1 MREKSIKS
9 KCNEKR
15 GIPTEK
21 GYMAWKR
28 TNEAHSSGTGTMTYD
43 PIAMRTVDTLSTAET
58 KVYWILRFFDG
69 VSAIYEQYP
78 MEQWIVDEICDEMG
92 VRRKNALSTD
102 FYVEFV
108 DGSVMGVSV
117 KQNRDVF
124 DKARKGYD
132 RLVVRQRIEQI
143 YWTEK
148 FPVYKGKKSGF
159 RIVFG
164 DEINRVLI
172 SNIKAVMKY
181 WDTEFVSDPTSKLKH
196 LIAHKVIRMDLSK
209 EPLRFAK
216 IAESIDV
223 EGMYETYRN
232 ETK

>member
-1 MREKSIKS
+1 MREKSVES
-9 KCNEKR
+9 KRKEGR

-28 TNEAHSSGTGTMTYD
+28 TNEAHSSGTGSMLYD

-58 KVYWILRFFDG
+58 KVYWILRFFEG
-69 VSAIYEQYP
+69 VSTIYEQYP
-78 MEQWIVDEICDEMG
+78 MEQWIVDEICDELG
-92 VRRKNALSTD
+92 VRRRNALSTD

-117 KQNRDVF
+117 KKNRNVF
-124 DKARKGYD
+124 NKTGKSYE

-143 YWTEK
+143 YWNEK
-148 FPVYKGKKSGF
+148 FPVYKGRKSSF

-164 DEINRVLI
+164 DEISRVLI
-172 SNIKAVMKY
+172 SNIQAVMKY
-181 WDTEFVSDPTSKLKH
+181 WNTEFVSDQTSKLMH
-196 LIAHKVIRMDLSK
+196 LIAHKVIRLDLAK

-216 IAESIDV
+216 IAESMDV